1 MRSAKYAAVS
11 LLALTVGFGGA
22 GLAPSG
28 ADAATPRDIGTVAAA
43 NNDILGTPPAQDP
56 RQLKLGIKIVES
68 ERVETSP
75 VGAGQF
81 LFLDQTSLTVWPES
95 DIVLDKYVYDPDKGT
110 GDMAISAT
118 RGVLRFI
125 GGRISKKTDVKI
137 RTPHATVAIRGGMAQ
152 IWIEPGKT
160 KVTNIASEYVKII
173 TDQGEV
179 SLSRP
184 MAQGESEGG
193 DKPPTFLG
201 VGGPAE
207 AAELY
212 DQPLGVG
219 SGGVTTPV
227 TKEVI
232 DLASTGSGIEKE
244 GSGDPSAPRDKP
256 ISTQGEKPPEG
267 QQQND
272 DPDSQSADVI
282 DDPRELVDPEP
293 EEDPS
298 ASAGESVDPPIGNE
312 NPPPP
317 DPPIG
322 NENPPPPDPP
332 VVENPPPP
340 PEPPAPPP
348 LPELPGTVLAGF
360 SGGTITALGAGDG
373 DLFGQGDAFG
383 QFVEVTESVDDQGQ
397 TIISAV
403 TADGDVVEF
412 VVNEGLQVTPNGA
425 ELNGQPADLVS
436 FVDPGVFLMNA
447 IAGANGED
455 IRLDFVGTPTPRDVW
470 AAEPGADIQV
480 RRYQVGDELFGQ
492 QSAPLPDRLGD
503 PFGPGT
509 LGELLLISDPGGPIT
524 PGFEAGGANADT
536 SSKWALGWLSIT
548 GEGPEQ
554 QAVFGAMTALALPTE
569 AGAPSAS
576 ENLIFL
582 SRLDASEAPAF
593 GDLAFGTLDDGAGA
607 TAFGPNGEHLI
618 LSNGG
623 PYATDDDP
631 AFDAVPGV
639 FSEWTGEAKVVEN
652 FGDTRLAR
660 LGAVD
665 TIADAARASIATP
678 FAASGLS
685 GVPSTPLESV
695 LTGGFAIAA
704 GQGFK
709 PAAEAGNR
717 VTDPYL
723 LATGAPDS
731 VRFGFAPGEN
741 GVVAEFAGLTPVGEG
756 ADAGVVNLNFG
767 GLDSQSA
774 FASEDLFFAQ
784 DADGETGGITGQSQ
798 SFAGRPGAPT
808 TDGRQN
814 AFRGALAV
822 SDAVGDGGIFPTGV
836 NAQPEFLKWGWWAGE
851 YRQDPND
858 ADPDFQDRTDR
869 LFPGVWVAG
878 VQSDVASVRA
888 ATGQALYSGF
898 AVGNVVETSAAGVST
913 FVDGGSF
920 DMFYDFGRRAGIVQ
934 INDIAGEN
942 VGAIVTDATAP
953 AGHHFGGNLVGFRN
967 AGAGSVRGAFFT
979 GNGDVTAAT
988 AGNFGFSA
996 TSADGVRSDV
1006 TGVFGAGRQ

>member
-1 MRSAKYAAVS
+1 MRSPKNAAVS
-11 LLALTVGFGGA
+11 LLALTVGIGAA
-22 GLAPSG
+22 GLAING

-56 RQLKLGIKIVES
+56 RQLKLGLKIVES

-95 DIVLDKYVYDPDKGT
+95 DIVLDKYVFDPDKGA
-110 GDMAISAT
+110 GDMAITAT

-152 IWIEPGKT
+152 IWIEAGKT

-173 TDQGEV
+173 TEEGEV

-193 DKPPTFLG
+193 DKAPKFLG

-212 DQPLGVG
+212 GQPLGVG
-219 SGGVTTPV
+219 NGGVQVPV

-232 DLASTGSGIEKE
+232 DLASTGTGIEKE

-256 ISTQGEKPPEG
+256 ISTGGEKPPEN

-272 DPDSQSADVI
+272 DTAIQSPSTDEDARI
-282 DDPRELVDPEP
+282 DFIETEP
-293 EEDPS
+293 EGDPTV
-298 ASAGESVDPPIGNE
+298 GNENPPPNDPPIVNE

-317 DPPIG
+317 DPPIV
-322 NENPPPPDPP
+322 NENPPPA
-332 VVENPPPP
+332 E
-340 PEPPAPPP
+340 PPP

-360 SGGTITALGAGDG
+360 SGGTVTALGVDDG

-403 TADGDVVEF
+403 TADGEVVTF
-412 VVNEGLQVTPNGA
+412 IVNEGIQVTPDGA

-436 FVDPGVFLMNA
+436 IVDPDVFLLSA
-447 IAGANGED
+447 ISNGED
-455 IRLDFVGTPTPRDVW
+455 VRLGFVGTPTPRDVW
-470 AAEPGADIQV
+470 SAEPGADIQV
-480 RRYQVGDELFGQ
+480 RRYQVSDDLFSQ
-492 QSAPLPDRLGD
+492 QAAALPDRLGE
-503 PFGPGT
+503 PFGGGS
-509 LGELLLISDPGGPIT
+509 LGELLLISDPAGPIT
-524 PGFEAGGANADT
+524 PGFDAGGADADT
-536 SSKWALGWLSIT
+536 SSKWALGWLAIE
-548 GEGPEQ
+548 GEGAEQ
-554 QAVFGAMTALALPTE
+554 KAVFGAMTALVLPTE
-569 AGAPSAS
+569 TGAPSAS

-582 SRLDASEAPAF
+582 SRLGASEAPAF

-623 PYATDDDP
+623 PYAADDDP
-631 AFDAVPGV
+631 AFDAAPGV
-639 FSEWTGEAKVVEN
+639 FSEWTGDAEVVET
-652 FGDTRLAR
+652 FGDNRHAR
-660 LGAVD
+660 LDAVD
-665 TIADAARASIATP
+665 TITDAARATIATP
-678 FAASGLS
+678 FAASGLP
-685 GVPSTPLESV
+685 GVPSTPLESA
-695 LTGGFAIAA
+695 LTGGFAIAG

-709 PAAEAGNR
+709 PAAAPEDRLTA
-717 VTDPYL
+717 PYL
-723 LATGAPDS
+723 LATGSPDS

-741 GVVAEFAGLTPVGEG
+741 GVVAEIAGLTPVGDG

-767 GLDSQSA
+767 GLDTQSA
-774 FASEDLFFAQ
+774 FASEDLFLAQ
-784 DADGETGGITGQSQ
+784 DALGETGGVTGQTQ
-798 SFAGRPGAPT
+798 SFTDKAGAPA

-822 SDAVGDGGIFPTGV
+822 SGAVGDGGIFPASV
-836 NAQPEFLKWGWWAGE
+836 NANPEFLKWGWWAGE

-858 ADPDFQDRTDR
+858 ADPDFQGRTDR

-878 VQSDVASVRA
+878 VQSDIASVRA
-888 ATGQALYSGF
+888 ASGQASFSGF
-898 AVGNVVETSAAGVST
+898 AVANVIETSAAGVST

-920 DMFYDFGRRAGIVQ
+920 DMTYNFSGRVGIVQ
-934 INDIAGEN
+934 INGIGES
-942 VGAIVTDATAP
+942 GLSSIVREATAP
-953 AGHHFGGNLVGFRN
+953 AGHHFGGALFIENDAG
-967 AGAGSVRGAFFT
+967 GAGSVRGAFFT
-979 GNGDVTAAT
+979 GGGDATAAT
-988 AGNFGFSA
+988 AGAFDFSA
-996 TSADGVRSDV
+996 NPVDGVARDIS
-1006 TGVFGAGRQ
+1006 GVFGADRQ